1 MKFIL
6 KWILRIFLLAVIVAA
21 VAGYVARES
30 LLEKAG
36 HFLAPQGDYT
46 ADAVILEGADYIRTG
61 FVEEGL
67 DLLKAGKVRRV
78 IVVIHRIAPAHR
90 PFGIN
95 GDYPDIVREK
105 LKAKGLKDS
114 DFQVIVAPIRSPV
127 TLKEAQFVL
136 QELAGGD
143 DKIQTAILVAPGFHT
158 RRSYLA
164 YAHLGGPLSIRIFP
178 SASFTNYTLDQ
189 WWTDKAAVR
198 EFCAES
204 FKLFYYLAFGHIPF
218 KFSYSGT
225 EKEAL

>member
-6 KWILRIFLLAVIVAA
+6 KWILRILLLLIVIAA
-21 VAGYVARES
+21 AAGYFARET
-30 LLEKAG
+30 LLETAG
-36 HFLAPQGDYT
+36 HFLAPRGDYK

-61 FVEEGL
+61 FIDEGL

-78 IVVIHRIAPAHR
+78 IVVIHRIAPAHL

-127 TLKEAQFVL
+127 TLQEARFVL
-136 QELAGGD
+136 QELAGHAH
-143 DKIQTAILVAPGFHT
+143 KIQTAILVAPGFHT

-164 YAHLGGPLSIRIFP
+164 YAHVGEPLSIRIFP

-204 FKLFYYLAFGHIPF
+204 VKLFYYLVFGHIPF